1 MLSETSDDG
10 VPYVTSP
17 ADYLGF
23 RIGADRRLADWP
35 QVVEYLN
42 LVSDQSKRVETVE
55 IGKTT
60 EGNPFLLTYISSPDN
75 IRELSENI
83 HSAIKRRS
91 YKSEE
96 RQKLAARMMPNL
108 PTSRL
113 VAESVEKAIKAPLN

>member
-1 MLSETSDDG
+1 MLSETSDGG

-23 RIGADRRLADWP
+23 RIGADRQLADWP

-42 LVSDQSKRVETVE
+42 LVSDQSGRVETVE

-75 IRELSENI
+75 IRDL
-83 HSAIKRRS
+83 
-91 YKSEE
+91 E
-96 RQKLAARMMPNL
+96 RHRDVQRQLCDP
-108 PTSRL
+108 
-113 VAESVEKAIKAPLN
+113 EGG